1 MSTEIKAFFNKRAD
15 TDTNAES
22 MFCGV
27 DGDVSEKTH
36 SNVLE
41 FLGEA
46 NRAYGIERVPA
57 LVMDPHGGLDMWGNI
72 VPTNREVE
80 NQFHLIRSS
89 DGHVV
94 SPKTVSKQYAP
105 FALADLAAEIQ
116 GWCDQGWA
124 TPDAVYDGKD
134 GALELLTLRLDAGG
148 VAMPDGKQWDHHIIL
163 RVPHGTGGKVTGTL
177 ASFCHTCA
185 NTYAAQG
192 RGRELMIPHRISG
205 KMSNE
210 EIQFAMAER
219 AQMAVHTFESVK
231 EYIAGMATRM
241 NAWQNCVVNASGIE
255 TLTDAL
261 LGIKK
266 DDDLKGGLQNK
277 RDAILNAS
285 DLSEFGT
292 HGKTVADFVN
302 AVTFYNSSPFADV
315 NKKSQVSGVDR
326 MIRNVAPDAS
336 GWKLEQK
343 ALILAN
349 NALTKI

>member
-1 MSTEIKAFFNKRAD
+1 MSTAIKAFFNKRAD

-22 MFCGV
+22 MFCGIE
-27 DGDVSEKTH
+27 GDTTQKTH
-36 SNVLE
+36 SNVLD

-46 NRAYGIERVPA
+46 DRAYGIHRVPA
-57 LVMDPHGGLDMWGNI
+57 LVNDPFGGVDESGNI
-72 VPTNREVE
+72 VSAAREVE

-134 GALELLTLRLDAGG
+134 GSLEILTLRLDAGG
-148 VAMPDGKQWDHHIIL
+148 VTMPDGKQWDHHIIL

-177 ASFCHTCA
+177 ASFCQTCS
-185 NTYAAQG
+185 NTFGAQG
-192 RGRELMIPHRISG
+192 RGREFVIPHRISG
-205 KMSNE
+205 KMSNL
-210 EIQFAMAER
+210 EIQLAMGQR
-219 AQMAVHTFESVK
+219 AQMAVQTFETVK
-231 EYIAGMATRM
+231 NYIAGMADRL
-241 NAWQNCVVNASGIE
+241 NSWQNCVIGADGIE
-255 TLTDAL
+255 TMTHDL

-266 DDDLKGGLQNK
+266 GDDLKGGTQNK
-277 RDAILNAS
+277 LDAILDAAN
-285 DLSEFGT
+285 LSEFGT
-292 HGKTVADFVN
+292 HGNTVADFVN

-315 NKKSQVSGVDR
+315 NKKSKVSGIDR
-326 MIRNVAPDAS
+326 MIRNIAPDAS

-343 ALILAN
+343 ALALA
-349 NALTKI
+349 TFTVEKG